1 MLSLYLALFV
11 TVLAFFVYINRVTL
25 RDRKLPPGPVG
36 LPVLGYLPFLDVFHL
51 GASFKKV
58 GEKFGDVFS
67 LKVGTELAVV
77 LNSYEAIKKAFAS
90 DDLTARPNTFM
101 FRYVFTSNLIKNFF
115 REINFT
121 KNFVKLIYLLPKKIQ
136 YVVLKIAK
144 RNFM

>member
-11 TVLAFFVYINRVTL
+11 ALLAIFTCIHRVTV

-51 GASFKKV
+51 GQAFKKV

-90 DDLTARPNTFM
+90 EDLTSRPNTFM
-101 FRYVFTSNLIKNFF
+101 FR
-115 REINFT
+115 
-121 KNFVKLIYLLPKKIQ
+121 
-136 YVVLKIAK
+136 
-144 RNFM
+144 

>member
-11 TVLAFFVYINRVTL
+11 IVLAFFVYINKVTL

-36 LPVLGYLPFLDVFHL
+36 LPILGYLPFLDVFHL
-51 GASFKKV
+51 GTSFKKV
-58 GEKFGDVFS
+58 GDKFGDVFS

-101 FRYVFTSNLIKNFF
+101 FRYIFKYFSYNLI
-115 REINFT
+115 
-121 KNFVKLIYLLPKKIQ
+121 
-136 YVVLKIAK
+136 
-144 RNFM
+144 

>member
-101 FRYVFTSNLIKNFF
+101 FRYVFTSNLIEKNFF
-115 REINFT
+115 S
-121 KNFVKLIYLLPKKIQ
+121 
-136 YVVLKIAK
+136 
-144 RNFM
+144 